1 MSKPESR
8 YSFDVPNI
16 CINFATLNED
26 DAHNADSWFDEKA
39 NLENV
44 PPAENLAKV
53 SHFSPASSKPDVILS
68 SVPSQEVAMSESN
81 GEAECAQGN
90 TVPQNIV
97 GSLATWRAAAPA
109 EAPQRPGRRL
119 ATKQGKTQQRK
130 QPGRIKAKEIANAL
144 DNKEDVPPLK
154 KMRLYVIQVLL
165 FRAGKKDTLWKDSGS
180 REKATEASTK
190 KEPLQDPDLS
200 PGRGKSK
207 QTMPCTPTM
216 LKRTK
221 PPSKLKSTEEQE
233 VEKMQQLQQ
242 EVMELR
248 KKNEESLKAAIAGAG
263 QPMKKPV
270 GQVTK
275 PIDFHFCTETRI
287 KQNVESQPA
296 NEYKELDFAAVL
308 RKHPPS
314 PVRMPKGH
322 TVPKPFNLSQ
332 GNKRKLEEATTEY
345 VSFAEQVE
353 AFQKR
358 TPPRYHL
365 RSRKSEEGSVS
376 RKPVKARLT
385 HPKTPVLRTKQR
397 LRPVTCK
404 TAAELEEEEVEKI
417 QQYKFKAREINH
429 KIFES
434 GPLLPSK
441 PPVKKLTQPIGFQ
454 LEIEKRIQ
462 ERESKKQQE
471 EERFEFHSRPC
482 PTKILEDVVGVPEKK
497 ALPVTVPKSPAF
509 TLRSRTRVSGREEE
523 KEKEEVAVIKANP
536 MPHYGVP
543 FKPKMPEQR
552 HVEVCPF
559 SFDARDRERQIQK
572 EKKIEEL
579 QKEEVPKFKALPL
592 PYFDQVKLPEKKV
605 KTPTQPEPFHLQ
617 VDERGAAKL
626 QSWKQQLKEDMKRQK
641 EAACFKARPNTV
653 MYQEPFVPKKEHKM
667 LSGTVASTC
676 YVGLADSSQLM
687 QLSDV
692 SPNHP
697 CQEEALQ
704 REASIDICAA
714 LLYLT
719 VFETMLSP
727 LFLNLESLSGSVVPE
742 SFELATERRAKERQE
757 FEKRLADAEALRERH
772 EEQIRQQQ
780 EEREKEE
787 VAKLRQEMVSELF
800 LSKGYKVHKA
810 NPIRKYRSLEVKPSH
825 QPLTMPKSPNF
836 SDRFRC

>member
-1 MSKPESR
+1 SR
-8 YSFDVPNI
+8 YSFDVPNV
-16 CINFATLNED
+16 CINFATLSED
-26 DAHNADSWFDEKA
+26 DVHNADSWFDQKA

-44 PPAENLAKV
+44 PPAENLAKA
-53 SHFSPASSKPDVILS
+53 SHSSPAFSKPDVILS
-68 SVPSQEVAMSESN
+68 SVPSQEVAMSKLACD
-81 GEAECAQGN
+81 GEAERAQASA
-90 TVPQNIV
+90 VPQNIV

-109 EAPQRPGRRL
+109 EAPQRAGRRL

-130 QPGRIKAKEIANAL
+130 QPGRIKAERIANAL
-144 DNKEDVPPLK
+144 DNKEEVPPLK
-154 KMRLYVIQVLL
+154 KMRI
-165 FRAGKKDTLWKDSGS
+165 SGS
-180 REKATEASTK
+180 REKVTEASTK
-190 KEPLQDPDLS
+190 TEPLQDPDLS

-207 QTMPCTPTM
+207 LTMPSTPTM

-221 PPSKLKSTEEQE
+221 PSSKQKSTEEQE
-233 VEKMQQLQQ
+233 LEKMQQLQQ

-248 KKNEESLKAAIAGAG
+248 KRNEESLKAVIAGAG
-263 QPMKKPV
+263 QPMKRPA

-275 PIDFHFCTETRI
+275 PIDFHFCTENRI
-287 KQNVESQPA
+287 KQNVESQPG

-314 PVRMPKGH
+314 PARMPKGP

-365 RSRKSEEGSVS
+365 RSRKSEEGSGS
-376 RKPVKARLT
+376 GKPVKARVT
-385 HPKTPVLRTKQR
+385 HPKTPVLRTKHR
-397 LRPVTCK
+397 LRPITCK
-404 TAAELEEEEVEKI
+404 TAAELEAEEIEKI
-417 QQYKFKAREINH
+417 QQYKFKARGLNH
-429 KIFES
+429 KIFEG
-434 GPLLPSK
+434 GPLLPKK
-441 PPVKKLTQPIGFQ
+441 PAVKELTQPIGFQ

-497 ALPVTVPKSPAF
+497 ALPVTIPKSPAF
-509 TLRSRTRVSGREEE
+509 TLKSRTRVSGREEE
-523 KEKEEVAVIKANP
+523 KEKEEVTVIKANP

-552 HVEVCPF
+552 HVEICPF

-626 QSWKQQLKEDMKRQK
+626 QSWKQQLEEDLKRQK

-667 LSGTVASTC
+667 LS
-676 YVGLADSSQLM
+676 
-687 QLSDV
+687 
-692 SPNHP
+692 
-697 CQEEALQ
+697 
-704 REASIDICAA
+704 
-714 LLYLT
+714 
-719 VFETMLSP
+719 
-727 LFLNLESLSGSVVPE
+727 ESLSGSVVPE

-757 FEKRLADAEALRERH
+757 FEKRLADAEALRERY

-787 VAKLRQEMVSELF
+787 IAKLRQEM
-800 LSKGYKVHKA
+800 VHKA
-810 NPIRKYRSLEVKPSH
+810 NPIRKYRSLEVKPSD

>member
-16 CINFATLNED
+16 CIDFATLNEND
-26 DAHNADSWFDEKA
+26 VQNADSWFDQKA

-44 PPAENLAKV
+44 PPAENLAKL
-53 SHFSPASSKPDVILS
+53 SHCSPAFSKPDVILS
-68 SVPSQEVAMSESN
+68 SVPSQDVVTSKSDD
-81 GEAECAQGN
+81 EAECAQGN
-90 TVPQNIV
+90 AIPDNIV

-130 QPGRIKAKEIANAL
+130 QPGRIKAERIANAL
-144 DNKEDVPPLK
+144 DNKEDVPPTK
-154 KMRLYVIQVLL
+154 KMRI
-165 FRAGKKDTLWKDSGS
+165 SGS
-180 REKATEASTK
+180 REKVTEASTK
-190 KEPLQDPDLS
+190 REPLQDSDLS
-200 PGRGKSK
+200 PGKGKSK
-207 QTMPCTPTM
+207 PPMPSTPTM

-221 PPSKLKSTEEQE
+221 PSSKPKSTEEQE
-233 VEKMQQLQQ
+233 LEKMQQLQQ
-242 EVMELR
+242 EVMEMR

-263 QPMKKPV
+263 QPVKRPV
-270 GQVTK
+270 SQATK
-275 PIDFHFCTETRI
+275 SVDFHFCTESRI
-287 KQNVESQPA
+287 KQNVESQPV
-296 NEYKELDFAAVL
+296 NEYKEVDFAAIL

-314 PVRMPKGH
+314 PVRMPKGR

-376 RKPVKARLT
+376 KKPAKARFT
-385 HPKTPVLRTKQR
+385 QAKTPVLRTKQR

-404 TAAELEEEEVEKI
+404 TAAELEAEEIEKI
-417 QQYKFKAREINH
+417 QQYKFKAREVNP
-429 KIFES
+429 KIFEG
-434 GPLLPSK
+434 GPLLPKK
-441 PPVKKLTQPIGFQ
+441 PTAKELTHPIGFQ

-471 EERFEFHSRPC
+471 EERYEFHSRPC

-509 TLRSRTRVSGREEE
+509 TLRSRTRMSGREEE

-605 KTPTQPEPFHLQ
+605 KAPTQAEPFHLQ

-626 QSWKQQLKEDMKRQK
+626 QSWKQQLEEDLKRQK

-653 MYQEPFVPKKEHKM
+653 MYQEPFVPKKEHKV
-667 LSGTVASTC
+667 LS
-676 YVGLADSSQLM
+676 
-687 QLSDV
+687 
-692 SPNHP
+692 
-697 CQEEALQ
+697 
-704 REASIDICAA
+704 
-714 LLYLT
+714 
-719 VFETMLSP
+719 
-727 LFLNLESLSGSVVPE
+727 ESLSGSVVPE

-757 FEKRLADAEALRERH
+757 FEKRLADAEALRERY

-787 VAKLRQEMVSELF
+787 VAKLRQEMV
-800 LSKGYKVHKA
+800 HKA
-810 NPIRKYRSLEVKPSH
+810 NPIRKYRSMEVKSSD
-825 QPLTMPKSPNF
+825 QPLTTPKSPKF

>member
-1 MSKPESR
+1 SR

-16 CINFATLNED
+16 CIDFATLNED
-26 DAHNADSWFDEKA
+26 DVHNADSWFDEKA

-44 PPAENLAKV
+44 PPAENVAKV
-53 SHFSPASSKPDVILS
+53 SHCSPALSKPDIVLS
-68 SVPSQEVAMSESN
+68 SVPSQEVAMSEN
-81 GEAECAQGN
+81 DGEAECAQGN
-90 TVPQNIV
+90 TVPQNII

-119 ATKQGKTQQRK
+119 APKQGKTQQRK
-130 QPGRIKAKEIANAL
+130 QPGRIKAEKIDNAL
-144 DNKEDVPPLK
+144 ENKEDVPPMK
-154 KMRLYVIQVLL
+154 KMRL
-165 FRAGKKDTLWKDSGS
+165 SGS
-180 REKATEASTK
+180 REKVTETTIK
-190 KEPLQDPDLS
+190 KEPLQDLELS

-221 PPSKLKSTEEQE
+221 PSSKAKSTEEQE
-233 VEKMQQLQQ
+233 LEKMQQLQQ

-248 KKNEESLKAAIAGAG
+248 KRNEESLKAAIAGAG
-263 QPMKKPV
+263 QPVKKPI

-275 PIDFHFCTETRI
+275 PINFHFCTETRI
-287 KQNVESQPA
+287 KQNAESQPG

-332 GNKRKLEEATTEY
+332 GNKRKHEEATTEY

-353 AFQKR
+353 AFQRR
-358 TPPRYHL
+358 TPTRYYL

-376 RKPVKARLT
+376 KKPVKAGPT

-397 LRPVTCK
+397 SRPVTCK
-404 TAAELEEEEVEKI
+404 TAAELEEEEIEKI
-417 QQYKFKAREINH
+417 QQYKFKAREVNH
-429 KIFES
+429 KILE
-434 GPLLPSK
+434 GMPLLPKK

-497 ALPVTVPKSPAF
+497 ELPLTVAKSPAF
-509 TLRSRTRVSGREEE
+509 TLRSRTRVSGREEK

-579 QKEEVPKFKALPL
+579 QKEEVPKFKAQPL
-592 PYFDQVKLPEKKV
+592 PYFDEVKLPEKKV
-605 KTPTQPEPFHLQ
+605 KTATQPEPFHLQ

-626 QSWKQQLKEDMKRQK
+626 QSWKQQLEEDLKRQK

-653 MYQEPFVPKKEHKM
+653 VYQEPFVPKKEHRM
-667 LSGTVASTC
+667 L
-676 YVGLADSSQLM
+676 
-687 QLSDV
+687 
-692 SPNHP
+692 PEN
-697 CQEEALQ
+697 
-704 REASIDICAA
+704 
-714 LLYLT
+714 
-719 VFETMLSP
+719 
-727 LFLNLESLSGSVVPE
+727 LSGSVVPE
-742 SFELATERRAKERQE
+742 SFELATERRARERQE
-757 FEKRLADAEALRERH
+757 FEKRLADVEALKERY
-772 EEQIRQQQ
+772 EEQIRQEQ
-780 EEREKEE
+780 EAHEKEE
-787 VAKLRQEMVSELF
+787 VAKLRQEM
-800 LSKGYKVHKA
+800 VHKA
-810 NPIRKYRSLEVKPSH
+810 NPIRKYRSLEVKSSN
-825 QPLTMPKSPNF
+825 QPLTVPKSPNF
-836 SDRFRC
+836 SDRFRL

>member
-1 MSKPESR
+1 SR

-16 CINFATLNED
+16 CIDFATLNED
-26 DAHNADSWFDEKA
+26 DVHNADSWFDQKA
-39 NLENV
+39 NLENI

-53 SHFSPASSKPDVILS
+53 SHYSPACSKPDVILS
-68 SVPSQEVAMSESN
+68 SLPSQEVAMSKLACD
-81 GEAECAQGN
+81 GKAECAQGN
-90 TVPQNIV
+90 AVPQNIV
-97 GSLATWRAAAPA
+97 GSLATWRAAAPS
-109 EAPQRPGRRL
+109 EALQRPGRRP

-130 QPGRIKAKEIANAL
+130 QPGRIKAESNANAL

-154 KMRLYVIQVLL
+154 KMRL
-165 FRAGKKDTLWKDSGS
+165 SGS
-180 REKATEASTK
+180 REKVTETSTK
-190 KEPLQDPDLS
+190 REFLQDPDLS

-207 QTMPCTPTM
+207 QAMPSTPTM

-221 PPSKLKSTEEQE
+221 PTKPKSTEEQE
-233 VEKMQQLQQ
+233 LEKMQQLQQ

-263 QPMKKPV
+263 QPMKRPV

-275 PIDFHFCTETRI
+275 TIDFHFCTENRI
-287 KQNVESQPA
+287 KQNVESQPV
-296 NEYKELDFAAVL
+296 NEYKELDFASVL

-332 GNKRKLEEATTEY
+332 GNKRKLEEPTTEY

-376 RKPVKARLT
+376 RKPLKARLT

-404 TAAELEEEEVEKI
+404 TAAELEAEEVEKI
-417 QQYKFKAREINH
+417 QQYKFKAREVNH
-429 KIFES
+429 KILES
-434 GPLLPSK
+434 GPLLPKK
-441 PPVKKLTQPIGFQ
+441 PPVKELTQPIGFQ

-605 KTPTQPEPFHLQ
+605 KTPTRPEPFHLQ

-626 QSWKQQLKEDMKRQK
+626 QSWKQQLKEDLKKQK

-667 LSGTVASTC
+667 LS
-676 YVGLADSSQLM
+676 
-687 QLSDV
+687 
-692 SPNHP
+692 
-697 CQEEALQ
+697 
-704 REASIDICAA
+704 
-714 LLYLT
+714 
-719 VFETMLSP
+719 
-727 LFLNLESLSGSVVPE
+727 ESLSGSVVPE

-757 FEKRLADAEALRERH
+757 FEKRLADAEALKERY

-787 VAKLRQEMVSELF
+787 VAKLRQEMV
-800 LSKGYKVHKA
+800 HKA
-810 NPIRKYRSLEVKPSH
+810 NPIRRYRSLEVKRSD
-825 QPLTMPKSPNF
+825 QPLTTPKSPNF

>member
-1 MSKPESR
+1 SR

-16 CINFATLNED
+16 CIDFATLNED
-26 DAHNADSWFDEKA
+26 DMHNADSWFDEKA

-44 PPAENLAKV
+44 PPAENLAEV
-53 SHFSPASSKPDVILS
+53 SHRSPAFSKPDVTLS
-68 SVPSQEVAMSESN
+68 SVPLQEVAMSESD
-81 GEAECAQGN
+81 GEAERAQGN

-130 QPGRIKAKEIANAL
+130 QPGRIKAERIANAL
-144 DNKEDVPPLK
+144 DNKEDIPPLK
-154 KMRLYVIQVLL
+154 KMRL
-165 FRAGKKDTLWKDSGS
+165 SGS
-180 REKATEASTK
+180 REKATETSTK

-221 PPSKLKSTEEQE
+221 PSSKPKSTEEQE
-233 VEKMQQLQQ
+233 LEKMQQLQQ

-248 KKNEESLKAAIAGAG
+248 KKNEESLKAAIAGAA

-275 PIDFHFCTETRI
+275 PINFHFCTENRI
-287 KQNVESQPA
+287 KQNVESQPV

-314 PVRMPKGH
+314 PVRMPKGR

-332 GNKRKLEEATTEY
+332 GSKRKLEEATTEY

-376 RKPVKARLT
+376 KKPVKPQPT
-385 HPKTPVLRTKQR
+385 HPKTPVLRTKHR

-404 TAAELEEEEVEKI
+404 TAAELEAEEVEKI
-417 QQYKFKAREINH
+417 QQYKFKAREVNH
-429 KIFES
+429 KIFEG
-434 GPLLPSK
+434 GPLLPKK
-441 PPVKKLTQPIGFQ
+441 PPLKKLTQPIGFQ

-592 PYFDQVKLPEKKV
+592 PYFDEVKLPEKKV
-605 KTPTQPEPFHLQ
+605 KTPTQPEPFHLH

-626 QSWKQQLKEDMKRQK
+626 QSWKQQLEEDLKRQK

-653 MYQEPFVPKKEHKM
+653 VYQEPFVPKKEHRM
-667 LSGTVASTC
+667 LS
-676 YVGLADSSQLM
+676 
-687 QLSDV
+687 
-692 SPNHP
+692 
-697 CQEEALQ
+697 
-704 REASIDICAA
+704 
-714 LLYLT
+714 
-719 VFETMLSP
+719 
-727 LFLNLESLSGSVVPE
+727 ESLSGSVVPE

-757 FEKRLADAEALRERH
+757 FEKRLAEAEALREKY

-787 VAKLRQEMVSELF
+787 VAKLRQEMV
-800 LSKGYKVHKA
+800 HKA
-810 NPIRKYRSLEVKPSH
+810 NPIRKYRSLEVKSSH
-825 QPLTMPKSPNF
+825 QPLTVPKSPNF

>member
-16 CINFATLNED
+16 CIDFATLNED
-26 DAHNADSWFDEKA
+26 DVHNADSWFDEKA

-53 SHFSPASSKPDVILS
+53 SHCSPAFSKPDVILS
-68 SVPSQEVAMSESN
+68 SVPSQEVAMSEN
-81 GEAECAQGN
+81 DGEAECAQGN
-90 TVPQNIV
+90 TVPQNII

-119 ATKQGKTQQRK
+119 AAKQGKTQQRK
-130 QPGRIKAKEIANAL
+130 QPGRIKAERIANAL

-154 KMRLYVIQVLL
+154 KMRL
-165 FRAGKKDTLWKDSGS
+165 SGS
-180 REKATEASTK
+180 REKVTETSTK

-207 QTMPCTPTM
+207 QTMPSTPTM

-221 PPSKLKSTEEQE
+221 PSSKAKSTEEQE
-233 VEKMQQLQQ
+233 LEKMQQLQQ

-263 QPMKKPV
+263 QPVKKPV

-275 PIDFHFCTETRI
+275 PINFHFCTEDRI
-287 KQNVESQPA
+287 KQNAESQPG

-332 GNKRKLEEATTEY
+332 GNKRKHEEPTTEY

-376 RKPVKARLT
+376 KKPVKAGPT

-397 LRPVTCK
+397 SRPVTCK
-404 TAAELEEEEVEKI
+404 TAAELEAEEIEKI
-417 QQYKFKAREINH
+417 QQYKFKAREVNH
-429 KIFES
+429 KIFEG
-434 GPLLPSK
+434 GPLLPKK

-497 ALPVTVPKSPAF
+497 ALPITVAKSPAF

-605 KTPTQPEPFHLQ
+605 KTATQPEPFHLQ

-626 QSWKQQLKEDMKRQK
+626 QSWKQQLEEDLKRQK

-653 MYQEPFVPKKEHKM
+653 VYQEPFVPKKEHRM
-667 LSGTVASTC
+667 LS
-676 YVGLADSSQLM
+676 
-687 QLSDV
+687 
-692 SPNHP
+692 
-697 CQEEALQ
+697 
-704 REASIDICAA
+704 
-714 LLYLT
+714 
-719 VFETMLSP
+719 
-727 LFLNLESLSGSVVPE
+727 ESLSGSVVPE
-742 SFELATERRAKERQE
+742 SFELATERRARERQE
-757 FEKRLADAEALRERH
+757 FEKRLADAEALKERY
-772 EEQIRQQQ
+772 EEQIRQEQ

-787 VAKLRQEMVSELF
+787 VAKLRQEMV
-800 LSKGYKVHKA
+800 HKA
-810 NPIRKYRSLEVKPSH
+810 NPIRKYRSLEVKSSH
-825 QPLTMPKSPNF
+825 QPLTVPKSPNF

>member
-1 MSKPESR
+1 SR

-16 CINFATLNED
+16 CIDFATLNED
-26 DAHNADSWFDEKA
+26 DVHNADSWFDEKA

-53 SHFSPASSKPDVILS
+53 LHCSPALSKPDVVLS
-68 SVPSQEVAMSESN
+68 SVPSQEVAMSKLAWCEN
-81 GEAECAQGN
+81 DGEAECAQDN
-90 TVPQNIV
+90 AVPQNII

-119 ATKQGKTQQRK
+119 AAKQGKTQQRK
-130 QPGRIKAKEIANAL
+130 QPGRIKAERIANAL
-144 DNKEDVPPLK
+144 ENKEDVPPLK
-154 KMRLYVIQVLL
+154 KMRL
-165 FRAGKKDTLWKDSGS
+165 SGS
-180 REKATEASTK
+180 REKVTETSTK
-190 KEPLQDPDLS
+190 KEPLQDPELS

-207 QTMPCTPTM
+207 QIMPSTPTM

-221 PPSKLKSTEEQE
+221 PSSKAKSTEEQE
-233 VEKMQQLQQ
+233 LEKMQQLQQ

-275 PIDFHFCTETRI
+275 PINFHFCTENRI
-287 KQNVESQPA
+287 KQNAESQPG

-332 GNKRKLEEATTEY
+332 GNKRKHEEATTEY

-376 RKPVKARLT
+376 KKPVKAGPT

-404 TAAELEEEEVEKI
+404 TAAELEAEEIEKI
-417 QQYKFKAREINH
+417 QQYKFKAREVNH

-434 GPLLPSK
+434 GPLLPKK
-441 PPVKKLTQPIGFQ
+441 PPVKKLTQPVGFQ

-471 EERFEFHSRPC
+471 EEHFEFHSRPC

-592 PYFDQVKLPEKKV
+592 PYFDQVKLPEKKI

-626 QSWKQQLKEDMKRQK
+626 QSWKQQLEEDLKKQK

-653 MYQEPFVPKKEHKM
+653 VYQEPFVPKKEHRM
-667 LSGTVASTC
+667 LS
-676 YVGLADSSQLM
+676 
-687 QLSDV
+687 
-692 SPNHP
+692 
-697 CQEEALQ
+697 
-704 REASIDICAA
+704 
-714 LLYLT
+714 
-719 VFETMLSP
+719 
-727 LFLNLESLSGSVVPE
+727 ESLSGSVVPE
-742 SFELATERRAKERQE
+742 SFELATERRARERQE
-757 FEKRLADAEALRERH
+757 FEKRLADAEALKERY
-772 EEQIRQQQ
+772 EEQIRQEQ

-787 VAKLRQEMVSELF
+787 VAKLRQEMV
-800 LSKGYKVHKA
+800 HKA
-810 NPIRKYRSLEVKPSH
+810 NPIRKYRSLEVKSSH
-825 QPLTMPKSPNF
+825 QPLTVPKSPNF
-836 SDRFRC
+836 SDRFR

>member
-16 CINFATLNED
+16 CIDFATLNED
-26 DAHNADSWFDEKA
+26 DVHNADSWFDEKA

-44 PPAENLAKV
+44 PPAENLAEV
-53 SHFSPASSKPDVILS
+53 SPCSPAFSKPDVILS
-68 SVPSQEVAMSESN
+68 SVPSREVGMSESDS
-81 GEAECAQGN
+81 EAERAQGN

-97 GSLATWRAAAPA
+97 GSLATWRATAPA

-130 QPGRIKAKEIANAL
+130 QPGRIKAERIVNAL

-154 KMRLYVIQVLL
+154 KMRL
-165 FRAGKKDTLWKDSGS
+165 SGS
-180 REKATEASTK
+180 REKVTETSTK

-207 QTMPCTPTM
+207 QTMPSMPTM

-221 PPSKLKSTEEQE
+221 PSSKPKSTEEQE
-233 VEKMQQLQQ
+233 LEKMQQLQQ

-248 KKNEESLKAAIAGAG
+248 KKNEESLKAALAGAG

-275 PIDFHFCTETRI
+275 PINFQFCTENRI

-332 GNKRKLEEATTEY
+332 GNKRKHEEATTEY

-376 RKPVKARLT
+376 KKPAKAQPT
-385 HPKTPVLRTKQR
+385 HPKTPVLRTKHR

-404 TAAELEEEEVEKI
+404 TAAELEAEEVEKI
-417 QQYKFKAREINH
+417 QQYKFKAREVNH
-429 KIFES
+429 KIFEG
-434 GPLLPSK
+434 GPLLPKK

-471 EERFEFHSRPC
+471 EDRFEFHSRPC

-579 QKEEVPKFKALPL
+579 RKEEVPKFKALPL
-592 PYFDQVKLPEKKV
+592 PYFDEVKLPEKKV
-605 KTPTQPEPFHLQ
+605 KTPTQPEPFHLH

-626 QSWKQQLKEDMKRQK
+626 QSWKQQLEEDLKRQK

-653 MYQEPFVPKKEHKM
+653 VYQEPFVPKKEHRM
-667 LSGTVASTC
+667 LS
-676 YVGLADSSQLM
+676 
-687 QLSDV
+687 
-692 SPNHP
+692 
-697 CQEEALQ
+697 
-704 REASIDICAA
+704 
-714 LLYLT
+714 
-719 VFETMLSP
+719 
-727 LFLNLESLSGSVVPE
+727 ESLSGSVVPE

-757 FEKRLADAEALRERH
+757 FEKRLADAEALREKY

-787 VAKLRQEMVSELF
+787 VAKLRQEMV
-800 LSKGYKVHKA
+800 HKA
-810 NPIRKYRSLEVKPSH
+810 NPIRKYRSLEVKSSH
-825 QPLTMPKSPNF
+825 QPLTVPKSPNF

>member
-16 CINFATLNED
+16 CIDFATLNED
-26 DAHNADSWFDEKA
+26 DVHNADSWFDEKA

-53 SHFSPASSKPDVILS
+53 SHCSPAFSKPDVILS
-68 SVPSQEVAMSESN
+68 SVPSQDVAMNELTLAPFSGESE

-90 TVPQNIV
+90 TVPLNIV

-130 QPGRIKAKEIANAL
+130 QPGRIKAERIANAL
-144 DNKEDVPPLK
+144 ENKEDVPPLK
-154 KMRLYVIQVLL
+154 KMRL
-165 FRAGKKDTLWKDSGS
+165 SGS

-207 QTMPCTPTM
+207 QTMPSTPTV

-221 PPSKLKSTEEQE
+221 PSSKPKSTEEQE
-233 VEKMQQLQQ
+233 LEKMQQLQQ
-242 EVMELR
+242 EVIELR

-263 QPMKKPV
+263 QPIKKPV

-275 PIDFHFCTETRI
+275 PINFHFCTENRI
-287 KQNVESQPA
+287 KQNVESQPG

-376 RKPVKARLT
+376 RKLAKARPT
-385 HPKTPVLRTKQR
+385 QPKTPVLRTKQR

-404 TAAELEEEEVEKI
+404 TAAELEAEEVEKI
-417 QQYKFKAREINH
+417 QQYKFKAREVNH
-429 KIFES
+429 KIFEG
-434 GPLLPSK
+434 GPLLPKK
-441 PPVKKLTQPIGFQ
+441 PPVKKLTQPIGFE

-626 QSWKQQLKEDMKRQK
+626 QSWKQQLEEDLKRQR

-653 MYQEPFVPKKEHKM
+653 VYQEPFVPKKEHRM
-667 LSGTVASTC
+667 LS
-676 YVGLADSSQLM
+676 
-687 QLSDV
+687 
-692 SPNHP
+692 
-697 CQEEALQ
+697 
-704 REASIDICAA
+704 
-714 LLYLT
+714 
-719 VFETMLSP
+719 
-727 LFLNLESLSGSVVPE
+727 ESLSGSVVPE

-757 FEKRLADAEALRERH
+757 FEKRLADAEALREKY

-787 VAKLRQEMVSELF
+787 VAKLRQEMV
-800 LSKGYKVHKA
+800 HKA
-810 NPIRKYRSLEVKPSH
+810 NPIRKYRSLEVKTSH
-825 QPLTMPKSPNF
+825 QPLTVPKSPNF

>member
-16 CINFATLNED
+16 CIDFATLNED
-26 DAHNADSWFDEKA
+26 DVHNADSWFDEKA
-39 NLENV
+39 NLENI
-44 PPAENLAKV
+44 PPAENLANV
-53 SHFSPASSKPDVILS
+53 SHCSPGSSKPDVLLP

-81 GEAECAQGN
+81 GEAECAQDN

-130 QPGRIKAKEIANAL
+130 QPGRIKAERIANAL

-154 KMRLYVIQVLL
+154 KMRL
-165 FRAGKKDTLWKDSGS
+165 SGS
-180 REKATEASTK
+180 REKATEVSTK

-207 QTMPCTPTM
+207 QTMPSTPTM

-221 PPSKLKSTEEQE
+221 PSSKPKSTEEQE
-233 VEKMQQLQQ
+233 LEKMQQLQQ

-248 KKNEESLKAAIAGAG
+248 KKNEESLKTAIAGAG
-263 QPMKKPV
+263 QPTKKPA

-275 PIDFHFCTETRI
+275 PINFHFCTKDRI
-287 KQNVESQPA
+287 KQNAESQPG

-322 TVPKPFNLSQ
+322 TVPKPFSLSQ
-332 GNKRKLEEATTEY
+332 GNKRKLEEATTGY

-376 RKPVKARLT
+376 RKPVKARPT
-385 HPKTPVLRTKQR
+385 NPKTPVLRTKQR

-404 TAAELEEEEVEKI
+404 TAAELEAEEVEKI
-417 QQYKFKAREINH
+417 QQYKFKAREVNH
-429 KIFES
+429 KIFEG
-434 GPLLPSK
+434 GPLLPKK
-441 PPVKKLTQPIGFQ
+441 PPLKKLTQPIGFQ

-592 PYFDQVKLPEKKV
+592 PYFDEVKLPEKKV

-626 QSWKQQLKEDMKRQK
+626 QSWKQQLEEDLKRQK

-653 MYQEPFVPKKEHKM
+653 MYQEPFVPKKEHRI
-667 LSGTVASTC
+667 LS
-676 YVGLADSSQLM
+676 
-687 QLSDV
+687 
-692 SPNHP
+692 
-697 CQEEALQ
+697 
-704 REASIDICAA
+704 
-714 LLYLT
+714 
-719 VFETMLSP
+719 
-727 LFLNLESLSGSVVPE
+727 ESLSGSVVPE

-757 FEKRLADAEALRERH
+757 FEKRLADAEALRERY
-772 EEQIRQQQ
+772 EEKIRQEQ

-787 VAKLRQEMVSELF
+787 VAKLRQEMV
-800 LSKGYKVHKA
+800 HKA
-810 NPIRKYRSLEVKPSH
+810 NPIRKYRSLEVQSSH
-825 QPLTMPKSPNF
+825 QPLTVPKSPNF